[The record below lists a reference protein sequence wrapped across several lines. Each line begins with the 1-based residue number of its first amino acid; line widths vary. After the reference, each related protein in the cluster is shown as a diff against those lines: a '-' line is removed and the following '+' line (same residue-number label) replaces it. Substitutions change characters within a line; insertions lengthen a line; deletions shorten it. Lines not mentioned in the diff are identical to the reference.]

1 MMNVGTGS
9 YEQKAFCATYTIRNC
24 VTARHHVEHANI
36 TIIAREVS
44 EQKAFCATYTI
55 RNCSAFGIALPAV
68 PQSAL
73 RHTFGESEG
82 KLLAREIRSAWDA
95 KLNIVLLH
103 EKDPARGGCEFKT
116 FFLTT
121 PHNLIEEGLYR
132 QQLATPFEADEAHRK
147 VSRSLLAKALGAKVS
162 VLRGMDTL
170 QNVSV
175 QRKLT
180 QRSSSMRSSSRNTTK
195 QGS

>member
-1 MMNVGTGS
+1 MPRRWPTVRRTSVPPCPGCHGLLDSLLLDTTWTV
-9 YEQKAFCATYTIRNC
+9 APL
-24 VTARHHVEHANI
+24 
-36 TIIAREVS
+36 VS
-44 EQKAFCATYTI
+44 HFLLYL
-55 RNCSAFGIALPAV
+55 N
-68 PQSAL
+68 

-82 KLLAREIRSAWDA
+82 ELLAREIRSAWDA

-103 EKDPARGGCEFKT
+103 EKDPARGGCEFNT